1 MRALQ
6 KIILSL
12 LISSISFLIFS
23 ILVYTDSIYVPYINS
38 LAANIILLTSLFLT
52 IFLTVFF
59 LFNLRHDDTE
69 FKRDEDEKLISC
81 EEFTGLTGELSRDHG
96 LSNDKSHFNEIQN
109 VENMSG
115 LNSGLFMKCMD
126 YLALTGK
133 NVIEELETVREKT
146 SEKIIEIRD
155 GVHFISSDVLNHG
168 QLADSNYNNDFKNL
182 VNSVLKS

>member
-23 ILVYTDSIYVPYINS
+23 ILVYTDTIYVPFINS

-59 LFNLRHDDTE
+59 LFNLRHDDTV
-69 FKRDEDEKLISC
+69 FKRDEDEPLISC
-81 EEFTGLTGELSRDHG
+81 EEFTGITGELRNCDTTDNK
-96 LSNDKSHFNEIQN
+96 SNFNEIQD
-109 VENMSG
+109 VENISG
-115 LNSGLFMKCMD
+115 ISSGLFMKCID

-133 NVIEELETVREKT
+133 NVIEELEIVREKT

-155 GVHFISSDVLNHG
+155 GVHYISSDVLNPDQMTERHF
-168 QLADSNYNNDFKNL
+168 NNEFKNL